1 MVSTYANLVAAPKK
15 KAQQTMSLGDFLADS
30 FGGGSWAD
38 EVEET
43 SHAIGTQALPPSDR
57 PRYNNNASSSW
68 QDRGFS
74 VREAAPQ
81 PLPDKPP
88 FTAHLGNLA
97 YDVTSDAVGDFLT
110 GCGVVNVRLIED
122 RELQRPKGFGYVEFE
137 TLEGLKQALALDGES
152 FGGRMIKI
160 KVADPPRGGDPGR
173 GDSIREMG
181 AWDRKGPLP
190 DAPSRG
196 GARDFGGDRE
206 RRPRDP
212 AFESR
217 PQREFT
223 WERRGPLAPLS
234 PQEGSGSRDGSRPRG
249 SPDVQGDRS
258 ESFRGNRRDSPA
270 WGEPREGRPER
281 TERPERPER
290 TATAAE
296 KDMQW
301 RDRMRPDAAKPASPD
316 TSAPPSPALSNAPTA
331 QGGRP
336 RLNLTKRTIS
346 EAPDASNASGS
357 DAKAS
362 PFGAARPI
370 DTAARE
376 KEIEVKRQQAVQ
388 EKKEADEKAKEE
400 KRLAKEAAAK
410 AEAEAEAE
418 AEAKAEAEA
427 AQAKEDAAAAET
439 KEAAETTQESAEP
452 KAEKADDQQKVPI
465 RNREPR
471 EAPKSK
477 ANEASSWRSA
487 GNDQR
492 GPRGGAGPRGGR
504 GGRGGM
510 REARTGPLRSN
521 GAAPQQTAASP
532 DAEPATPT
540 AEDDGW
546 TTVPNK
552 KGRQGRAMAP

>member
-1 MVSTYANLVAAPKK
+1 MAPKK
-15 KAQQTMSLGDFLADS
+15 KEQQKMSLGDFLADS
-30 FGGGSWAD
+30 FGGGSSWAD

-43 SHAIGTQALPPSDR
+43 SYVTGTQALPPSDR
-57 PRYNNNASSSW
+57 PRYNNNAASSW

-81 PLPDKPP
+81 TLPDKPP
-88 FTAHLGNLA
+88 YTAHLGNLS
-97 YDVTSDAVGDFLT
+97 YDVTNDAVGEYLAD
-110 GCGVVNVRLIED
+110 CGVVNVRLIED

-137 TLEGLKQALALDGES
+137 TLDGLKKALTFDGEN
-152 FGGRMIKI
+152 FNGRMIKI

-181 AWDRKGPLP
+181 NWDRKGPLP

-196 GARDFGGDRE
+196 GARDFGDRE

-223 WERRGPLAPLS
+223 WERHGPLAPLS
-234 PQEGSGSRDGSRPRG
+234 PKEGSGSRDGSRPRA
-249 SPDVQGDRS
+249 SPDVLGDRS
-258 ESFRGNRRDSPA
+258 ESYRGNRRDSPA
-270 WGEPREGRPER
+270 WGEAREGGSRPR
-281 TERPERPER
+281 PERPERPER

-301 RDRMRPDAAKPASPD
+301 RERMRPDAAKAASPD
-316 TSAPPSPALSNAPTA
+316 GSAPPSPALSNAAPA

-336 RLNLTKRTIS
+336 RLNLQKRTVS
-346 EAPDASNASGS
+346 EAPDASSAPQGS

-376 KEIEVKRQQAVQ
+376 KEIEVKRLQAIQ

-400 KRLAKEAAAK
+400 RKLAKEAAAK
-410 AEAEAEAE
+410 AEAEAAEKAEA
-418 AEAKAEAEA
+418 AEAKQAAEA
-427 AQAKEDAAAAET
+427 AEAKETAEAAAP
-439 KEAAETTQESAEP
+439 EATEP
-452 KAEKADDQQKVPI
+452 KAEAAEGANGEQKVPI

-471 EAPKSK
+471 EGAPKSR
-477 ANEASSWRSA
+477 ATEASSWRSA
-487 GNDQR
+487 SSNEQR

-504 GGRGGM
+504 GGRGGI
-510 REARTGPLRSN
+510 REARAGPLRSN
-521 GAAPQQTAASP
+521 GSAAQQPAST

-540 AEDDGW
+540 ADDDGW

>member
-1 MVSTYANLVAAPKK
+1 MAPKK
-15 KAQQTMSLGDFLADS
+15 KEQQKMSLGDFLADS
-30 FGGGSWAD
+30 FGGGSSWAD

-43 SHAIGTQALPPSDR
+43 SYVTGTQALPPSDR
-57 PRYNNNASSSW
+57 PRYNNNAASSW

-81 PLPDKPP
+81 TLPDKPP
-88 FTAHLGNLA
+88 YTAHLGNLS
-97 YDVTSDAVGDFLT
+97 YDVTNDAVGEYLAD
-110 GCGVVNVRLIED
+110 CGVVNVRLIED

-137 TLEGLKQALALDGES
+137 TLDGLKKALTFDGEN
-152 FGGRMIKI
+152 FNGRMIKI

-181 AWDRKGPLP
+181 NWDRKGPLP

-196 GARDFGGDRE
+196 GARDFGDRE

-217 PQREFT
+217 PQ
-223 WERRGPLAPLS
+223 LA
-234 PQEGSGSRDGSRPRG
+234 Q
-249 SPDVQGDRS
+249 
-258 ESFRGNRRDSPA
+258 
-270 WGEPREGRPER
+270 
-281 TERPERPER
+281 
-290 TATAAE
+290 
-296 KDMQW
+296 
-301 RDRMRPDAAKPASPD
+301 RMRPDAAKAASPD
-316 TSAPPSPALSNAPTA
+316 GSAPPSPALSNAAPA

-336 RLNLTKRTIS
+336 RLNLQKRTVS
-346 EAPDASNASGS
+346 EAPDASSASQGS

-376 KEIEVKRQQAVQ
+376 KEIEVKRLQAIQ

-400 KRLAKEAAAK
+400 RKLAKEAAAK
-410 AEAEAEAE
+410 QAAEA
-418 AEAKAEAEA
+418 AEAKETPEAS
-427 AQAKEDAAAAET
+427 Q
-439 KEAAETTQESAEP
+439 ETTEP
-452 KAEKADDQQKVPI
+452 KAEVVEGANGEQKLPI

-471 EAPKSK
+471 EGAPKSR
-477 ANEASSWRSA
+477 ATEASSWRSA
-487 GNDQR
+487 SNDQR

-504 GGRGGM
+504 GGRGGI
-510 REARTGPLRSN
+510 REARAGPLRSN
-521 GAAPQQTAASP
+521 GSAAQQSAST

-540 AEDDGW
+540 ADDDGW

>member
-1 MVSTYANLVAAPKK
+1 MAPKK
-15 KAQQTMSLGDFLADS
+15 KEQQKMSLGDFLADS
-30 FGGGSWAD
+30 FGGGSSWAD

-43 SHAIGTQALPPSDR
+43 SYVTGTQALPPSDR
-57 PRYNNNASSSW
+57 PRYNNNAASSW

-81 PLPDKPP
+81 TLPDKPP
-88 FTAHLGNLA
+88 YTAHLGNLA
-97 YDVTSDAVGDFLT
+97 YDVTNDAVSDFLT
-110 GCGVVNVRLIED
+110 GCGVVSVRLIED

-181 AWDRKGPLP
+181 NWDRKGPLP

-196 GARDFGGDRE
+196 GARDFGDRE

-223 WERRGPLAPLS
+223 WERHGPLAPLS
-234 PQEGSGSRDGSRPRG
+234 PQEGSGSRDGSRPRA
-249 SPDVQGDRS
+249 SPDVMGDRS
-258 ESFRGNRRDSPA
+258 ESYRGNRRDSPA
-270 WGEPREGRPER
+270 WGEAREGGSRPR
-281 TERPERPER
+281 PERPERPER

-301 RDRMRPDAAKPASPD
+301 RDRMRPDAAKTASPD
-316 TSAPPSPALSNAPTA
+316 GSAPPSPALSQAAPT

-336 RLNLTKRTIS
+336 RLNLQKRTVS
-346 EAPDASNASGS
+346 EAPEASSPSVGS

-376 KEIEVKRQQAVQ
+376 KEIEVKRQQAIQ
-388 EKKEADEKAKEE
+388 EKREADEKAKEE
-400 KRLAKEAAAK
+400 RRLAKEAAAK
-410 AEAEAEAE
+410 AEAEA
-418 AEAKAEAEA
+418 AEAKEAKEA
-427 AQAKEDAAAAET
+427 AQTAEAQET
-439 KEAAETTQESAEP
+439 PETTQEATEP
-452 KAEKADDQQKVPI
+452 KAEAAEAAEAANGEQKVPI

-471 EAPKSK
+471 EGAPKSR

-487 GNDQR
+487 SNDQR

-504 GGRGGM
+504 GGRGGGM
-510 REARTGPLRSN
+510 RDARAGPLRSN
-521 GAAPQQTAASP
+521 GSAAQQQQQPAST

-540 AEDDGW
+540 ADDDGW